1 MCWQLR
7 WLVLALCSA
16 VLGCATITQKD
27 SDEEHEE
34 VPVQVLPD
42 KDLIGVWDGTSVAY
56 CSPVALYP
64 HNCLGAADIRFTILR
79 QEASS
84 LTGFYTYGCPSRR
97 GVCGGRPS
105 KGRIDSISLHGRR
118 LWLRVALPDGSG
130 CLFTSPLHDS
140 WMNGG
145 YECREPMEQGHWQV
159 ERSY

>member
-7 WLVLALCSA
+7 WLVPALCSA

-64 HNCLGAADIRFTILR
+64 HNCL
-79 QEASS
+79 
-84 LTGFYTYGCPSRR
+84 
-97 GVCGGRPS
+97 VCGILSQRGLPVSSPRTHTPNPS
-105 KGRIDSISLHGRR
+105 PI
-118 LWLRVALPDGSG
+118 AP
-130 CLFTSPLHDS
+130 
-140 WMNGG
+140 
-145 YECREPMEQGHWQV
+145 
-159 ERSY
+159 